1 MFTREELAEKLKT
14 GVYNVKFTKVDGTE
28 RVMPCTL
35 VESYLP
41 PAKAEDP
48 MSLKKVREISPEVMS
63 AWCTDANGWRSFRVA
78 NVLSI
83 EPLDS

>member
-1 MFTREELAEKLKT
+1 MFSREELVEQLKT

-48 MSLKKVREISPEVMS
+48 MSLKRVREISPEVMS
-63 AWCTDANGWRSFRVA
+63 VWCTDVGAWRSFRVA
-78 NVLSI
+78 NVLSVD
-83 EPLDS
+83 PLN